1 MATLVLQ
8 AAGAAVGG
16 LFGPIGAL
24 VGGALGAVAGAA
36 VDQRLFAGPAAS
48 GPQLGGVA
56 FQGGAEGTA
65 LPRVYGRMR
74 LSGTV
79 IWATQFTETATT
91 ASGGKGAA
99 SAGATSYSYAA
110 NFAVAICEGP
120 VTRIGRIWA
129 DGKPL
134 DRATVN
140 VRLHHGD
147 EGQGADVLPVFYQG
161 HAPAYRGTAYA
172 VFQNLPL
179 ADYGN
184 RLPQLS
190 FEVIRVVDDLEPM
203 IRAVTLI
210 PGATEFGYHPA
221 PVVTTWRFGGG
232 TAMNRHVAS
241 DLTDIEASLDEL
253 QAVCPRLERVALVA
267 GWFGDDLRAGACT
280 LRPKVETRER
290 ATLGADWVVSG
301 LSRAD
306 ALEVS
311 RTDGSSN
318 YGGTPSDE
326 TVIAA
331 IRAIRARGLKVTLYP
346 FVLMDVP
353 GGNGLPDPYGGGEQ
367 AAFPWRGRITVHPA
381 RGRAGS
387 PDGTAAAAG
396 QVAAFVGTAARTA
409 FAPDTATVRYTGA
422 EEWSL
427 RRMVLHYA
435 HLSVLAGGVDAFVIA
450 SEMRGLS
457 TARSARTRFPFVE
470 ALTALAADVRAVV
483 GAGPVVTYAADW
495 SEFTTYR
502 PEDGSGD
509 VFFHLDPLWASA
521 AIDAIGLDAY
531 WPLADWRDGDHP
543 DGAVAGSTYDL
554 GYLAA
559 NVAGGEGYD
568 WYYAGDADRAAA
580 VRTPITD
587 GAHGKPWVFRYK
599 DIAQW
604 WMNHHFERTGGT
616 ENAEA
621 TGWEPGSKPI
631 WFTEIGCPAIDRGA
645 NQPNV
650 FVDPKSA
657 ESAVPYFSSGARD
670 DAIQRRYLQALIGH
684 FDPDAPGFDAGAN
697 PVHPATGKRMVDV
710 GAMHV
715 WTWDARPFPAFP
727 ALTDIW
733 ADGPNWER
741 GHWLTGRLGSTS
753 LAGLVKAIFAD
764 HGFSDVAIDG
774 LETVVDGYL
783 VDRPMSLR
791 DAVVP
796 LADAFRFVLADGGD
810 RVLVRGLDR
819 TPAAM
824 LGDDDL
830 VETGSDGEPA
840 VAWTRTQDCE
850 LPAEVRFAY
859 LDSGRD
865 LQAGAASARRA
876 IATNRRV
883 ETVDLAAAMQEG
895 VARRAAEI
903 RLHDAWTARD
913 RVTLRLPPGLMA
925 LEPGDV
931 IAVTAR
937 GAGRE
942 AVIEEIEDADHRR
955 VTARALDRRVLRGGG
970 DAAPGAGGWAT
981 ATPAGRGPPAV
992 AILDL
997 PILQE
1002 AVAAQRPW
1010 IAATATPWLGA
1021 LAVMRA
1027 VGGSGFSEVARIERA
1042 AVFGFL
1048 TDAVGPGPVGRW
1060 DRGTAIRM
1068 DTSGP
1073 LSSLSPAQ
1081 VLAGGNVLAIRSAA
1095 GTWEV
1100 LQFTTATL
1108 VGSGRY
1114 ELSGLLRAQIG
1125 TEDAMAAGHLAGA
1138 LAVLLDD
1145 RLAALP
1151 MERGEIGRSFD
1162 YRVMSPSVPLD
1173 DPAVTALSAMATGR
1187 GLRPLSP
1194 VHLRGRRDDATGDV
1208 TLSWIRRTRIG
1219 GDDWGGADVP
1229 LGEESELYTVEIRE
1243 AAGMPVRRRFSAT
1256 APRVVYTAALQI
1268 TDFGA
1273 VPAGFR
1279 FSVAQVA
1286 AGSGAGIPR
1295 GETFHG

>member
-457 TARSARTRFPFVE
+457 TARSARTRFSFVE

-543 DGAVAGSTYDL
+543 DGAAAGSTYDL

-859 LDSGRD
+859 LDSGR
-865 LQAGAASARRA
+865 
-876 IATNRRV
+876 
-883 ETVDLAAAMQEG
+883 
-895 VARRAAEI
+895 
-903 RLHDAWTARD
+903 
-913 RVTLRLPPGLMA
+913 
-925 LEPGDV
+925 
-931 IAVTAR
+931 
-937 GAGRE
+937 
-942 AVIEEIEDADHRR
+942 
-955 VTARALDRRVLRGGG
+955 
-970 DAAPGAGGWAT
+970 
-981 ATPAGRGPPAV
+981 GPPTV

-997 PILQE
+997 PILRE
-1002 AVAAQRPW
+1002 TVAAQRPW

-1060 DRGTAIRM
+1060 DRGTVIRM

-1081 VLAGGNVLAIRSAA
+1081 VLGGGNVLAIRSAA

-1100 LQFTTATL
+1100 LQFATATL
-1108 VGSGRY
+1108 AGSGRY

-1125 TEDAMAAGHLAGA
+1125 TEDAMAAGHTAGA

-1162 YRVMSPSVPLD
+1162 YRVMSPSVTLD
-1173 DPAVTALSAMATGR
+1173 DPAVTALSATATGR

-1194 VHLRGRRDDATGDV
+1194 VHLSGRRDGATGDV

-1229 LGEESELYTVEIRE
+1229 LGEESELYAVEIRE
-1243 AAGMPVRRRFSAT
+1243 AAGMPVRRRFSVT
-1256 APRVVYTAALQI
+1256 APRLVYTAALQI
-1268 TDFGA
+1268 ADFGA
-1273 VPAGFR
+1273 LPAGFR

-1286 AGSGAGIPR
+1286 AGTGAGTPR
-1295 GETFHG
+1295 EETFHG